1 MGGRST
7 STKFCTLLASS
18 LYLSYQAARRWRQT
32 GPAHHWHGARKPPL
46 VRPSP
51 TIPGPRRAAAAPL
64 VAVQYSRPRQRR
76 LPDRRPFLGS
86 AKSVSAGALIKDE
99 PGRPRRISAIRWR
112 TLSMLIPEAATW
124 SWLGKAYPL
133 AVVSGSSSAAV
144 KQERVVWTL
153 TVNSTSCS
161 IVRGLFLRPMTSANA
176 RARLSVSS
184 ALASQPWLWCQ
195 SSQHTSEWRLVWR
208 AGSPVKTRERGTKT
222 SSSQTIESSSSN
234 RLLKG
239 DRNGFSCLTDRSA

>member
-1 MGGRST
+1 
-7 STKFCTLLASS
+7 
-18 LYLSYQAARRWRQT
+18 
-32 GPAHHWHGARKPPL
+32 
-46 VRPSP
+46 
-51 TIPGPRRAAAAPL
+51 
-64 VAVQYSRPRQRR
+64 
-76 LPDRRPFLGS
+76 
-86 AKSVSAGALIKDE
+86 
-99 PGRPRRISAIRWR
+99 
-112 TLSMLIPEAATW
+112 MLIPEAATW

-133 AVVSGSSSAAV
+133 AVVSGSSSADV

-153 TVNSTSCS
+153 TVNSTNCS
-161 IVRGLFLRPMTSANA
+161 TVRGLFLRPMTSANA

-239 DRNGFSCLTDRSA
+239 DRNGFSCLTTGRRDTTRTPRAFTGTMNHRCLPLPGGNSPMLPTSRSSAKGVLVCIWILPVTTIPSAVSLTRRSATRSLSASRSRVPISGPPEA